1 MITMSDN
8 PCTAF
13 QQLSEPEIWV
23 EKHGMSLYRYAL
35 FRLRDPDVA
44 EETVQETFLAAL
56 RGLERFEGRA
66 SERTWLIGILRHK
79 IFDHFHKRS
88 REQSFNNLTSHE
100 AGLENLFD
108 MSGNWISGSIK
119 WSSNPGKSLEQKEFL
134 ETFQTCLSGLN
145 HRLTRVFVLREMEG
159 LATQEI
165 CDLMNISVT
174 SLGVMLY
181 RARMRLKRC
190 LELKWISRIVQET
203 GAGTPK
209 R

>member
-1 MITMSDN
+1 MIIL
-8 PCTAF
+8 A
-13 QQLSEPEIWV
+13 QLS
-23 EKHGMSLYRYAL
+23 S
-35 FRLRDPDVA
+35 
-44 EETVQETFLAAL
+44 
-56 RGLERFEGRA
+56 
-66 SERTWLIGILRHK
+66 
-79 IFDHFHKRS
+79 
-88 REQSFNNLTSHE
+88 TSHE
-100 AGLENLFD
+100 AGLDNLFD

-145 HRLTRVFVLREMEG
+145 HRLTQVFVLREMKG